1 MQLQVIQ
8 KRIYELRGQKV
19 MLDFDLAELY
29 ETEAKRLK
37 EAVRRNAD
45 RFPDD
50 FMFEITRDEYDS
62 LRTQI
67 ASSKNAEGQKGR
79 GGRRYL
85 PYAFTEQGVAM
96 LASVL
101 NSPKAIQVNIS
112 IVRAFVM
119 LRQLALTYK
128 ELALKIGKMER
139 KYNKQFAD
147 VYEALDLLLKEKEIE
162 DEWKE
167 RKPIGYKK

>member
-1 MQLQVIQ
+1 M
-8 KRIYELRGQKV
+8 
-19 MLDFDLAELY
+19 
-29 ETEAKRLK
+29 
-37 EAVRRNAD
+37 
-45 RFPDD
+45 
-50 FMFEITRDEYDS
+50 
-62 LRTQI
+62 
-67 ASSKNAEGQKGR
+67 
-79 GGRRYL
+79 